1 MVSVALLVGG
11 GGEKEVADEKPAKE
25 KKSVKAPI
33 REVSAEELEKRDGVQ
48 YVKGENIPF
57 TGTAIHYR
65 EDGSKLYDQEYMK
78 GKMDGMLV
86 VYREDGS
93 KKYEVRRVHYKK
105 VGTEVWFSEDG
116 SVLKEVVYENGKK
129 ITETEY

>member
-1 MVSVALLVGG
+1 
-11 GGEKEVADEKPAKE
+11 
-25 KKSVKAPI
+25 
-33 REVSAEELEKRDGVQ
+33 
-48 YVKGENIPF
+48 
-57 TGTAIHYR
+57 
-65 EDGSKLYDQEYMK
+65 
-78 GKMDGMLV
+78 MDGMLV

-116 SVLKEVVYENGKK
+116 SVTKEVVYEKGKK

>member
-1 MVSVALLVGG
+1 M
-11 GGEKEVADEKPAKE
+11 
-25 KKSVKAPI
+25 
-33 REVSAEELEKRDGVQ
+33 
-48 YVKGENIPF
+48 
-57 TGTAIHYR
+57 
-65 EDGSKLYDQEYMK
+65 YDQEYIN

-116 SVLKEVVYENGKK
+116 SVSKEVVYEKGKK
-129 ITETEY
+129 ITEIEY